1 MSKRTTLTLDDDL
14 YRDLTYLSQRMGVSR
29 SALVSRLL
37 DEAVSDLRGLVEQ
50 VPESPSP
57 ETLLRLRGQSERLI
71 DERLAEFRSTWGS

>member
-1 MSKRTTLTLDDDL
+1 MSKRTTLTLSDDL

-37 DEAVSDLRGLVEQ
+37 DEPVTDLRGLVEQ

-57 ETLLRLRGQSERLI
+57 DTLLRLRGQSEQLI
-71 DERLAEFRSTWGS
+71 DQRLAELKQTWGS